1 MNNTMESN
9 ETILISVNIDNRP
22 MRLRVSV
29 QDEKQV
35 LLASQLLNN
44 RIEAFKRFG
53 SNDPIDRLSWAALD
67 LAGEVVRLPK
77 ETPEVNLPN
86 VDDLKLLQDIENL
99 LGNR

>member
-1 MNNTMESN
+1 MESN
-9 ETILISVNIDNRP
+9 ETILISVNIDSRP

-53 SNDPIDRLSWAALD
+53 SNDPLDRLSWAALD

-77 ETPEVNLPN
+77 ELPEVNPTN
-86 VDDLKLLQDIENL
+86 VDDLQLLQDIENL
-99 LGNR
+99 LRNN